1 MKTELAQTT
10 SEATITLLKISI
22 TSQAKVIRM
31 VGYGDISMQAAFIT
45 NYIINKSV
53 DRLMGACMA
62 PVSELTEVT
71 GISSEAVAYKY
82 INEAVDAGL
91 LQAFKASGL
100 ATVYRPRYDF
110 ILRDSDPRVIGGDFW
125 LEHSRMIR
133 KYESAQIMQTM
144 INCDEGI
151 GKNNQRKGGY

>member
-10 SEATITLLKISI
+10 SEATVTLLKIS
-22 TSQAKVIRM
+22 TASQAEVIRM
-31 VGYGDISMQAAFIT
+31 VGYGGISMQAAFIT
-45 NYIINKSV
+45 NYIINKSM

-82 INEAVDAGL
+82 INEAIDAGL

-110 ILRDSDPRVIGGDFW
+110 ILKDFDPRIIGNNLW
-125 LEHSRMIR
+125 LERSRMVR

-144 INCDEGI
+144 INCDEDVSQ
-151 GKNNQRKGGY
+151 NNQSNGGY